1 MLSLQSGSCVALL
14 LTIRQSH
21 LRGYVT
27 LPHCGLIVLDQVW
40 LKEKNILTGEM
51 ALEHIKVSVQICGI

>member
-14 LTIRQSH
+14 LTIRQIAPKRICHTS
-21 LRGYVT
+21 T
-27 LPHCGLIVLDQVW
+27 LWSDCIRSSMAKG
-40 LKEKNILTGEM
+40 KNILTGEM